1 MFVRK
6 KRNRTGSI
14 SVVVVD
20 KSRGGFKEI
29 KRFGVARSEEEADTL
44 YAEACS
50 WVERYGGQT
59 SLDFDCARRKE
70 QEQISTMQMLAN
82 VESVLLNAPQMLLGR
97 IYDEIGFN
105 RVKDDILRHLVIA
118 RICQP
123 SSKAATVDYLKSYF
137 DEDVEL
143 ANIYRYMDKLYDTQR
158 ELVQEI
164 SVEHTRRIL
173 GGHIGIVFYDCT
185 TLYFESFIHDKLC
198 EPGYSKDGKSKENQ
212 IVVGLLVS
220 TGGYPLAYSIFCGS
234 QYEGFTM
241 IPVVEDFVRRFSLED
256 FVVVADSGLMSKKN
270 LALLRSGGYKYI
282 LGARIR
288 NEATDVRE
296 WILSQDKE
304 EKKTREL
311 LKATGDRLV
320 ITYSEDRAK
329 KDADNRKRGVARL
342 RRAYASGIIRKE
354 SLNRRG
360 YNKFLD
366 ISKDVEIF
374 IDESKIAEDAR
385 WDGWK
390 GYLTNTT
397 LPADRVVSQYCGLWV
412 VERAFRITKGNME
425 MRPIFHFTPRRIE
438 SHICICFIAYKVY
451 KEFERILAEKD
462 IGLSVDKVIDIAKT
476 IPTIKVRMPKSQS
489 SVTQTLFLSDAH
501 RSIQSLFKR

>member
-6 KRNRTGSI
+6 KRNRSGTI

-20 KSRGGFKEI
+20 KGQGGFKEI
-29 KRFGVARSEEEADTL
+29 KRFGVAQSEEEAEIL
-44 YAEACS
+44 FEKASA
-50 WVERYGGQT
+50 WLLQYGGQQI
-59 SLDFDCARRKE
+59 LDFDEPLAKE
-70 QEQISTMQMLAN
+70 QEKSQTLQMLDN
-82 VESVLLNAPQMLLGR
+82 VESVLLNAPQKLLSR
-97 IYDEIGFN
+97 IYDDIGFN
-105 RVKDDILRHLVIA
+105 GIKDEILRHLVIA

-123 SSKAATVDYLKSYF
+123 MSKAATVDYLKSYF

-143 ANIYRYMDKLYDTQR
+143 VKIYRYMDKLYSSQK

-164 SVEHTRRIL
+164 SVAHTRKIL
-173 GGHIGIVFYDCT
+173 GGKIGIVFYDCT

-220 TGGYPLAYSIFCGS
+220 VGGYPLAYSVFCGS

-241 IPVVEDFVRRFSLED
+241 IPVVEDFVKRFNLED

-270 LALLRSGGYKYI
+270 LALLQSGGYKYI

-288 NEATDVRE
+288 NEAADIRE
-296 WILSQDKE
+296 WILSN
-304 EKKTREL
+304 EKLEKIYYEQR
-311 LKATGDRLV
+311 KSTGDRLIV
-320 ITYSEDRAK
+320 TYSEDRAK

-342 RRAYASGIIRKE
+342 KRAYASGVIKKE

-366 ISKDVEIF
+366 ITKDVGISINE
-374 IDESKIAEDAR
+374 DKVTDDAR

-390 GYLTNTT
+390 GYLTNTK
-397 LPADRVVSQYCGLWV
+397 LAAEDVVSQYHGLWV
-412 VERAFRITKGNME
+412 VERAFRITKGNLE

-438 SHICICFIAYKVY
+438 AHICICFIAYKVY
-451 KEFERILAEKD
+451 KEFERVIKSKGIE
-462 IGLSVDKVIDIAKT
+462 LSVDKVLSIAKT
-476 IPTIKVRMPKSQS
+476 IPTISIRMPHNKKTIS
-489 SVTQTLFLSDAH
+489 QTLFLTEAH
-501 RSIQSLFKR
+501 RQIQGLF

>member
-6 KRNRTGSI
+6 KRNRTGTI

-20 KSRGGFKEI
+20 KSKGRFKEI
-29 KRFGVARSEEEADTL
+29 KRFGVAHSEEEADVL
-44 YAEACS
+44 YKEALA
-50 WVERYGGQT
+50 WIPKYGGQG
-59 SLDFDCARRKE
+59 LIDFEDASSKE
-70 QEQISTMQMLAN
+70 QIETIATQMFSC
-82 VESVLLNAPQMLLGR
+82 VDSVLMNAPQQLLSR
-97 IYDEIGFN
+97 VYDDIGFN
-105 RVKDDILRHLVIA
+105 RIKDDILRHLVIA

-123 SSKAATVDYLKSYF
+123 LSKAATVEYLKSYF

-143 ANIYRYMDKLYDTQR
+143 VNIYRYMDKLYSTQR

-164 SVEHTRRIL
+164 SVEHTRKIL

-220 TGGYPLAYSIFCGS
+220 ANGYPLAYSVFCGS

-241 IPVVEDFVRRFSLED
+241 IPVVEDFVKRFNLAD

-270 LALLRSGGYKYI
+270 LALLQSGGYKYI

-288 NEATDVRE
+288 NESVEVRD
-296 WILSQDKE
+296 WILSQEKE
-304 EKKTREL
+304 EKKHFE
-311 LKATGDRLV
+311 KFKESGDRLI

-329 KDADNRKRGVARL
+329 KDADNRRRGVSRL
-342 RRAYASGIIRKE
+342 KKAYASGIIRKE

-360 YNKFLD
+360 YNKFLE
-366 ISKDVEIF
+366 ISNDVEIS
-374 IDESKIAEDAR
+374 INEEKVSDDAR

-390 GYLTNTT
+390 GYITNTN
-397 LPADRVVSQYCGLWV
+397 LKAEEVVVQYHELWV

-425 MRPIFHFTPRRIE
+425 MRPIFHFTSRRIE
-438 SHICICFIAYKVY
+438 AHICICFIAYKVY
-451 KEFERILAEKD
+451 KELERVIKATD
-462 IGLSVDKVIDIAKT
+462 IGLSVDKVLSIAKT
-476 IPTIKVRMPKSQS
+476 IPTITIRLPHSGKCA
-489 SVTQTLFLSDAH
+489 TQTLFLTEAH
-501 RSIQSLFKR
+501 RRIQPLFI